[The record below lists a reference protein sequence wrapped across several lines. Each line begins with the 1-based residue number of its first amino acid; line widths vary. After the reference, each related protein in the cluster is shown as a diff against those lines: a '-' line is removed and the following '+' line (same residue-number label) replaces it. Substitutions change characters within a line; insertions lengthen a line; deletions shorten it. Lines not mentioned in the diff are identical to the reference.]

1 MRSRAERI
9 EWGLHVVALA
19 GVAWAIWLCVPA
31 GVTTRTEVAGPGEMR
46 AALARWS
53 TTGGAS
59 AVHARFETVPGG
71 MERDWLRALRGA
83 GVRVTWEPRNDA
95 SLVATA
101 VSAEPIADPRGVV
114 SVVVAAPPG
123 APVTIGDRLG
133 AVDSA
138 RVPAGG
144 IVAFRVPEPVIGV
157 RATVG
162 MVQATVGAIDSL
174 VMRRVLVLAH
184 GGWEGK
190 FVARAL
196 RDEGWPVDVRFVV
209 SPKHDVVSSRSFLV
223 DTGLYAA
230 VVVVDS
236 GAAGQASTLARYVAS
251 GGGLIAGPRDAGA
264 VPSLAVGPSAPVERG
279 MAELPDTAPWRGLAL
294 APVTRLVSGAV
305 VLERRDSL
313 VTVAARRVGRGRVL
327 QIGYPDTW
335 RWRMGAGDGGA
346 AGHRSWWARMVAG
359 VAYVPAIGRAP
370 IAAADPAPLAT
381 TIDRLGPPSGAPAGA
396 RSGPERGPPPW
407 VFAVIVLALVAE
419 WASRRLRGRR

>member
-1 MRSRAERI
+1 MEL
-9 EWGLHVVALA
+9 GLHVVALA
-19 GVAWAIWLCVPA
+19 GVAWAIWWCVSA
-31 GVTTRTEVAGPGEMR
+31 GVTTSIEAAGPGGLR

-53 TTGGAS
+53 TTGGVS
-59 AVHARFETVPGG
+59 AVHARFEAVPGG
-71 MERDWLRALRGA
+71 MARDWLRALRGA
-83 GVRVTWEPRNDA
+83 GARVTWAPRSEPA
-95 SLVATA
+95 LVATA

-123 APVTIGDRLG
+123 APVVISDRLG
-133 AVDSA
+133 VLDSA

-144 IVAFRVPEPVIGV
+144 IVAFRVPGPVVGV

-162 MVQATVGAIDSL
+162 VVQATAGAIDSL

-184 GGWEGK
+184 AGWEGK

-196 RDEGWPVDVRFVV
+196 QEEGWPVDVHFVV

-223 DTGLYAA
+223 DTALYAA
-230 VVVVDS
+230 VVAVDS
-236 GAAGQASTLARYVAS
+236 GAAGQAGMLARYVAS

-264 VPSLAVGPSAPVERG
+264 IRSLVGGANAPVERG
-279 MAELPDTAPWRGLAL
+279 MAELPDTAPRRGLAL

-313 VTVAARRVGRGRVL
+313 VTIAARRVGRGRVL
-327 QIGYPDTW
+327 QTGYPDTW
-335 RWRMGAGDGGA
+335 RWRMDAGDSGA
-346 AGHRSWWARMVAG
+346 AGHRSWWARMVAA
-359 VAYVPAIGRAP
+359 VAYAPAIGRAP

-381 TIDRLGPPSGAPAGA
+381 TIDRLGPPSVAPAGA
-396 RSGPERGPPPW
+396 RSGPEQGPPPW
-407 VFAVIVLALVAE
+407 VFWVIVLVLLAE